1 MKILFAGDLL
11 FRYFKEYIG
20 NEAVDRLFEGVKPAF
35 DAADYRVI
43 NLEAI
48 FNNGFEPIIKS
59 GPAHYALTEY
69 VYALKA
75 MNIDLAGLANN
86 HTGDLGEEGVLYTM
100 EVLKQNGIAYAGAG
114 RNLEEAYRA
123 HVFEKDGIT
132 VSVLAVCENEYGIAK
147 KDFAGSAGYKLGMV
161 HRRITEEKAKGHQV
175 VMYFHG
181 GNEENPF
188 PSPGKQELYRFFIDI
203 GADAVIAMHTHCP
216 QGYETYKDKPIIYS
230 MGNFYFPYDPNI
242 NNEARTNPNSSFFF
256 GYMTELEFTD
266 GKIGTKIIPYHFQND
281 GVEILIG
288 EKLAKFNAYM
298 EKLCAPLDDEDEIQR
313 LFEGWCMML
322 GIIYARHANYSEEM
336 MHDQIKVKNM
346 KNAFT
351 CEAHNELITA
361 FMHLCY
367 DLRTDDV
374 AEYTQR
380 IKELMWIPVYD

>member
-1 MKILFAGDLL
+1 
-11 FRYFKEYIG
+11 
-20 NEAVDRLFEGVKPAF
+20 
-35 DAADYRVI
+35 
-43 NLEAI
+43 
-48 FNNGFEPIIKS
+48 
-59 GPAHYALTEY
+59 
-69 VYALKA
+69 
-75 MNIDLAGLANN
+75 
-86 HTGDLGEEGVLYTM
+86 
-100 EVLKQNGIAYAGAG
+100 
-114 RNLEEAYRA
+114 
-123 HVFEKDGIT
+123 
-132 VSVLAVCENEYGIAK
+132 
-147 KDFAGSAGYKLGMV
+147 
-161 HRRITEEKAKGHQV
+161 
-175 VMYFHG
+175 
-181 GNEENPF
+181 
-188 PSPGKQELYRFFIDI
+188 
-203 GADAVIAMHTHCP
+203 
-216 QGYETYKDKPIIYS
+216 

-242 NNEARTNPNSSFFF
+242 NYEARTNPNSSFFF
-256 GYMTELEFTD
+256 GYMTELEFAE
-266 GKIGTKIIPYHFQND
+266 GEIGTKIIPYHFQND